1 MDLVIFG
8 DFNCPF
14 SALASTRA
22 DELERRGIAR
32 VDWRAVEH
40 KPEIPPGGEP
50 VDGELR
56 AELDEEVENVRELL
70 VGDEEFATRW
80 PAVRPNTRAA
90 IERYAGVEPARR
102 AAVRG
107 ELFRRY
113 WGLGEDLGDARVLDD
128 VVVVGAGAGDAGT
141 AEAWQRE
148 WNDLGQP
155 VIPTLRLPDG
165 YVSRGLGALRRLAE
179 MLDPPEGDTNTA

>member
-14 SALASTRA
+14 SALASARA
-22 DELERRGIAR
+22 DELERRGVAR
-32 VDWRAVEH
+32 IDWRAVEH
-40 KPEIPPGGEP
+40 EPAIPPGGEP
-50 VDGELR
+50 VEGELR
-56 AELDEEVENVRELL
+56 AELDEEVGKVRGLL
-70 VGDEEFATRW
+70 VGAEQFPTHW
-80 PAVRPNTRAA
+80 PAVRSNTRAA
-90 IERYAGVEPARR
+90 TDRYAGVEPARR

-113 WGLGEDLGDARVLDD
+113 WELGEDLGDARVLDEVI
-128 VVVVGAGAGDAGT
+128 VVAADAGDAGT

-179 MLDPPEGDTNTA
+179 MLDPPDGGDGSG